1 MTGLGKLA
9 MTMSMAMAMAS
20 IGVAAVV
27 SAPIADAL
35 PDCQTSG
42 ETTMCRTNGSVAIK
56 SRPGTTARPA
66 NQPQINWHIGRRR

>member
-1 MTGLGKLA
+1 MTGRGTLA
-9 MTMSMAMAMAS
+9 MAMSMAMAS